1 MIEFKDFDESK
12 LYEYSSDN
20 LRMFVNEIEMK
31 LSVLREQ
38 CATEMSKYLKDERF
52 DLYSISGK
60 RKIKKIA
67 KRFSDM
73 LEGASEYLR
82 IIRVELAKREKL
94 EDDMKYSGKGYK
106 IDRISQEEF
115 LQKEQDKTMAFKIK
129 NGIEIIDEEK

>member
-106 IDRISQEEF
+106 VDRISQEEF